1 MLYLSLREVLI
12 RNESGTHDMIMPAGV
27 PTFVSPVLQAAAGG
41 AGCVPCDA
49 DGNIGGLKNT
59 PDKADAPAPVVE
71 ETAEVGVI
79 GYTIEEVVAAVEG
92 VIAKNNKA
100 DFGVSGRP
108 KVGPVAKLLGHK
120 PSADEI
126 DQAWNLVQ
134 G

>member
-12 RNESGTHDMIMPAGV
+12 RNASGTHDQIVPADE
-27 PTFVSPVLQAAAGG
+27 PTFVIPLLHDAANA
-41 AGCVPCDA
+41 AGCVPCDE
-49 DGNIGGLKNT
+49 DGNVVRPGKT
-59 PDKADAPAPVVE
+59 PDKAGAPAPAA
-71 ETAEVGVI
+71 ETADVGVI
-79 GYTIEEVVAAVEG
+79 GYTIEDVVAAVEG
-92 VIAKNNKA
+92 VIAQNNKT
-100 DFGVSGRP
+100 DFGVTGRP

>member
-27 PTFVSPVLQAAAGG
+27 PTYVSPILRAAAGG
-41 AGCVPCDA
+41 AGCVPCDE
-49 DGNIGGLKNT
+49 DGSISVPGKT
-59 PDKADAPAPVVE
+59 PDKAGAPAPAA
-71 ETAEVGVI
+71 ETADVGVI
-79 GYTIEEVVAAVEG
+79 GYTIEDVVAAIEG
-92 VIAKNNKA
+92 VIAQNNKT
-100 DFGVSGRP
+100 DFGVTGRP